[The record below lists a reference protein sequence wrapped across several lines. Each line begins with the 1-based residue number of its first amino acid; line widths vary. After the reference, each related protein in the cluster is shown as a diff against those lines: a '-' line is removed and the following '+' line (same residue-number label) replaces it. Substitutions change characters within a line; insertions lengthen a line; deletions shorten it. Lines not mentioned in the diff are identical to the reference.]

1 MFLIASAALA
11 RAHDPGLSTATA
23 KVFPDHIEAEATFA
37 RADIEAL
44 VPLDADRDGKV
55 SSEEFARARPK
66 LQALAP
72 KVFNV
77 LSTDAITQSDPTL
90 ASR

>member
-11 RAHDPGLSTATA
+11 WAHDPGLSTATA

-44 VPLDADRDGKV
+44 VALDADRDGKV
-55 SSEEFARARPK
+55 SSEEFAASASQAPSARAKGVQR
-66 LQALAP
+66 A
-72 KVFNV
+72 
-77 LSTDAITQSDPTL
+77 
-90 ASR
+90 